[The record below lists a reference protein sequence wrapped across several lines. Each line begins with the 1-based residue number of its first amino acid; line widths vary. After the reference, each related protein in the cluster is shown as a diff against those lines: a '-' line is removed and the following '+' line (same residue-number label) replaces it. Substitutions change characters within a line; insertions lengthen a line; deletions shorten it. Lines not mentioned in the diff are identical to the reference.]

1 MTSFNPDKS
10 HRSQFWVEDYFCV
23 KQSSG
28 RPTAPALPSPRGASP
43 AMHQRRAHL
52 RRAGCRG
59 PPHEGQDGEGVLR
72 NPHVGPLCVVVLDHY
87 AFILPPLGISLLTL
101 KERQE
106 GMFLSRERAF

>member
-1 MTSFNPDKS
+1 
-10 HRSQFWVEDYFCV
+10 
-23 KQSSG
+23 
-28 RPTAPALPSPRGASP
+28 
-43 AMHQRRAHL
+43 MHQRRAHL

-106 GMFLSRERAF
+106 RIKPRAGILDEDAVSMAGITASIPVRPNADILSVVLSGH